1 MKPLTL
7 LFCLL
12 LIPALACSTSSIA
25 ESLVPPGGVLYQD
38 FFGDSQSGWGEL
50 NQPEGIAG
58 YTDGAYHL
66 VVNKKKVNLWT
77 HPGKDFSSTHAEVS
91 VMPVSGPQA
100 NRMGLVCR
108 LKDDKNFYFGTISA
122 DGYYGIGKNKDGQ
135 TSLLTGSE
143 MQPHNSIL
151 TGSQINRIRMDCI
164 GSSLTMYVNNTLVA
178 SAKDADFA
186 SGDIGILAGSFDQ
199 PGPDV
204 YFDNFVV
211 YKP

>member
-1 MKPLTL
+1 MQFPEEQEVTRSVLVCIYHLKAR
-7 LFCLL
+7 
-12 LIPALACSTSSIA
+12 PALI
-25 ESLVPPGGVLYQD
+25 
-38 FFGDSQSGWGEL
+38 
-50 NQPEGIAG
+50 I
-58 YTDGAYHL
+58 
-66 VVNKKKVNLWT
+66 
-77 HPGKDFSSTHAEVS
+77 
-91 VMPVSGPQA
+91 
-100 NRMGLVCR
+100 R
-108 LKDDKNFYFGTISA
+108 LE
-122 DGYYGIGKNKDGQ
+122 NKDGQ

-164 GSSLTMYVNNTLVA
+164 GSSLNLYVNNTLVA

-186 SGDIGILAGSFDQ
+186 TGDVGILAGSFDQ